1 MLALKLNKEKIE
13 RILADGAS
21 GIFLIDKPKGLH
33 SFNIVSRVR
42 RILNLKKVGFSGTL
56 DPLASGLM
64 IVASG
69 QATKL
74 LDLFHNL
81 SKEYEAEIIF
91 GQTSS
96 SFDLEQAV
104 VINESAQ
111 EFSKDELLKAINKF
125 VGEQMQQVPVYSA
138 VKVQGKKLHEMAR
151 RGKEVIAP
159 KKKVNIFKI
168 ELLEFEYP
176 KAKISV
182 ACSAGTYIRSLVS
195 DLGNELGTGA
205 ILSDL
210 RRIAIGDYTIE
221 KAAKVDG
228 LDKDKLLASQIAA
241 SQIRRDLNSYNF
253 V

>member
-1 MLALKLNKEKIE
+1 MLALKLSKEKIE
-13 RILADGAS
+13 QILTDENS
-21 GIFLIDKPKGLH
+21 GIFLLDKPKGLH

-42 RILNLKKVGFSGTL
+42 KILNLKKVGFSGTL

-74 LDLFHNL
+74 LDLFHNFT
-81 SKEYEAEIIF
+81 KEYEAEIIF
-91 GQTSS
+91 GQTTS

-104 VINESAQ
+104 VINETAQ
-111 EFSKDELLKAINKF
+111 VFSREEFLKATNKF
-125 VGEQMQQVPVYSA
+125 IGEQMQQVPIYSA

-168 ELLEFEYP
+168 DILEFSYP

-210 RRIAIGDYTIE
+210 RRTAIGDYIIE

-228 LDKDKLLASQIAA
+228 LDKDKLLASQIAV

>member
-1 MLALKLNKEKIE
+1 MLALKLSPEKVDQ
-13 RILADGAS
+13 ILADENS
-21 GIFLIDKPKGLH
+21 GIFLLDKPKGLH

-42 RILNLKKVGFSGTL
+42 KILNLKKVGFSGTL

-64 IVASG
+64 IVATG

-74 LDLFHNL
+74 LDLFHTL
-81 SKEYEAEIIF
+81 AKEYEAEIIF
-91 GQTSS
+91 GQTSP
-96 SFDLEQAV
+96 SFDLEQAIE
-104 VINESAQ
+104 INESAK

-125 VGEQMQQVPVYSA
+125 IGEQIQQVPIYSA

-176 KAKISV
+176 KAKILVS
-182 ACSAGTYIRSLVS
+182 CSAGTYIRSLVN

-210 RRIAIGDYTIE
+210 RRTAIGDLSVQ

-228 LDKDKLLASQIAA
+228 LDKDKLLASRIESA
-241 SQIRRDLNSYNF
+241 QIRDYLNGRH

>member
-13 RILADGAS
+13 RILADETS
-21 GIFLIDKPKGLH
+21 RIFLIDKPKGLH
-33 SFNIVSRVR
+33 SFNIVYRVR

-81 SKEYEAEIIF
+81 SKEYEADIIF

-111 EFSKDELLKAINKF
+111 EFTKEKFSQAINKF
-125 VGEQMQQVPVYSA
+125 VGEQMQQVPIYSA
-138 VKVQGKKLHEMAR
+138 VKVQGQKLHEMAR
-151 RGKEVIAP
+151 RGQVVIAP

-168 ELLEFEYP
+168 DILEFSYP
-176 KAKISV
+176 TAKILVS
-182 ACSAGTYIRSLVS
+182 CSAGTYIRSLVS
-195 DLGNELGTGA
+195 DLGSELGTGA

-210 RRIAIGDYTIE
+210 RRTAIGEYKIE

-228 LDKDKLLASQIAA
+228 LDKDKLLASQVAE
-241 SQIRRDLNSYNF
+241 SQLRGHLDEYH

>member
-13 RILADGAS
+13 RILADETS

-42 RILNLKKVGFSGTL
+42 RILDLKKVGFSGTL

-111 EFSKDELLKAINKF
+111 EFSKEKFSQAINKF
-125 VGEQMQQVPVYSA
+125 VGEQMQQVPIYSA
-138 VKVQGKKLHEMAR
+138 VKVQGQKLHEMAR

-168 ELLEFEYP
+168 DILEFTYP
-176 KAKISV
+176 TAKILVS
-182 ACSAGTYIRSLVS
+182 CSAGTYIRSLVS

-210 RRIAIGDYTIE
+210 RRTAIGDCKIK

-228 LDKDKLLASQIAA
+228 LDKDKLLASQIAV
-241 SQIRRDLNSYNF
+241 SQLRGYLDEYHA
-253 V
+253 